1 MKLLIYLS
9 IFLINLSCGS
19 SDLGQTGTIPPSHA
33 IFNTLLKKHVS
44 DQGKVNYKGFIA
56 DGEQLDAYLTLLS
69 SNPPDRETWSDEEQ
83 LAYWINAYNAFTI
96 KLIINHYPVKSIRDI
111 GPTLSIP
118 LVNTVWHLEFFTIGG
133 KKASLDEIEHKI
145 LRKEFDEP
153 RIHFAINCASISC
166 PQLLN
171 SAYIAENLEAQ
182 LEQAAR
188 SFINDVKLN
197 TMQATGAEL
206 SSIFS
211 WFKSDFTRN
220 GGLIDYINQYANV
233 NLNKDAKISYKEYN
247 WFLNE

>member
-1 MKLLIYLS
+1 
-9 IFLINLSCGS
+9 
-19 SDLGQTGTIPPSHA
+19 
-33 IFNTLLKKHVS
+33 
-44 DQGKVNYKGFIA
+44 
-56 DGEQLDAYLTLLS
+56 
-69 SNPPDRETWSDEEQ
+69 
-83 LAYWINAYNAFTI
+83 
-96 KLIINHYPVKSIRDI
+96 
-111 GPTLSIP
+111 
-118 LVNTVWHLEFFTIGG
+118 
-133 KKASLDEIEHKI
+133 
-145 LRKEFDEP
+145 
-153 RIHFAINCASISC
+153 
-166 PQLLN
+166 LN

-233 NLNKDAKISYKEYN
+233 KLNKDAKISYKEYN